1 MAIIEADGGIMPG
14 PLSGSSSTSAT
25 GDGHLAVSH
34 RDAPLTSG
42 WRGHLVCLVG
52 TPGAGSSLLA
62 MCLASELAADASNRG
77 LVTHVEL
84 SPLTGRPLGIEADT
98 TLDSLLNSFRF
109 VVADLAGG
117 TDALRDDDHA
127 GVPGTVATAEGILTG
142 AEGILT
148 GADAIVLVGT
158 AEATSLTLLARAAG
172 TLAARTGPDRIL
184 VVVNRLPRSR
194 RRRSAAAA
202 EAARV
207 LAPTATFDVGD
218 PVLLTEHRPLEQA
231 GPGGAALPLALLGR
245 PIASEIRMRLA
256 SPQPGSPARIT
267 R

>member
-84 SPLTGRPLGIEADT
+84 SPLTGRPLGTEADT
-98 TLDSLLNSFRF
+98 TLDSLLSSFRF

-117 TDALRDDDHA
+117 TDALRDDDHP
-127 GVPGTVATAEGILTG
+127 GVPGTVAT

-158 AEATSLTLLARAAG
+158 AEATSLTPLARAAG

-202 EAARV
+202 EVVRV

-218 PVLLTEHRPLEQA
+218 PVLLTEHRPLDQA

-256 SPQPGSPARIT
+256 SPQPGSPATTATSIGA
-267 R
+267 